1 MSPLALRLA
10 HQLTDTRHSETL
22 LINEVS
28 NRLAAD
34 NRPLYRFGFGQSPF
48 PVPEH
53 VVEALRSN
61 AHRKEYLNA
70 QGLPELRRAV
80 ADFHNQVD
88 GSDWHPDQIIIG
100 AGSKILLYCL
110 MAAVK
115 SADVALISP
124 SWVSYE
130 PQAKLAQHRVLRIKT
145 RFEDRWRLT
154 PEVLDQFCDMRD
166 EPDRPLILVL
176 NYPGNPDGETYS
188 ANALRDLADVMRRHH
203 VYVISDEIYGL
214 LHHKGEHVS
223 LAQFYPEGTMVTSG
237 LSKWCGAGGWRLGI
251 CHIPTQLGPDYL
263 QRVIGVASET
273 YSCVSTPVQ
282 LAALTAYTYDQRIH
296 DFLQQQRAILSEI
309 GNRCADMLE
318 KGGVRVYRPEGGF
331 YLFPDFSP
339 FSESLVL
346 RGIDTGNALTS
357 RLLQDTGVAL
367 LPGSAFGM
375 DENSLTARLAY
386 VDFDGAQALRDEV
399 ADASH
404 LYQGIEKLCAWLR
417 A

>member
-10 HQLTDTRHSETL
+10 HQLTDTQHSETL

-48 PVPEH
+48 PVPKH
-53 VVEALRSN
+53 VVQALRSN

-88 GSDWHPDQIIIG
+88 ASDWHPDQIIIG

-130 PQAKLAQHRVLRIKT
+130 PQAKLARHRVWRIKT

-154 PEVLDQFCDMRD
+154 PEVLNRFCDMRN

-188 ANALRDLADVMRRHH
+188 ASALRDLADVMRRHH

-251 CHIPTQLGPDYL
+251 CHIICSG
-263 QRVIGVASET
+263 
-273 YSCVSTPVQ
+273 
-282 LAALTAYTYDQRIH
+282 
-296 DFLQQQRAILSEI
+296 
-309 GNRCADMLE
+309 
-318 KGGVRVYRPEGGF
+318 
-331 YLFPDFSP
+331 
-339 FSESLVL
+339 
-346 RGIDTGNALTS
+346 
-357 RLLQDTGVAL
+357 
-367 LPGSAFGM
+367 
-375 DENSLTARLAY
+375 
-386 VDFDGAQALRDEV
+386 
-399 ADASH
+399 
-404 LYQGIEKLCAWLR
+404 
-417 A
+417 

>member
-1 MSPLALRLA
+1 M
-10 HQLTDTRHSETL
+10 
-22 LINEVS
+22 
-28 NRLAAD
+28 
-34 NRPLYRFGFGQSPF
+34 
-48 PVPEH
+48 
-53 VVEALRSN
+53 
-61 AHRKEYLNA
+61 
-70 QGLPELRRAV
+70 
-80 ADFHNQVD
+80 
-88 GSDWHPDQIIIG
+88 
-100 AGSKILLYCL
+100 
-110 MAAVK
+110 
-115 SADVALISP
+115 
-124 SWVSYE
+124 
-130 PQAKLAQHRVLRIKT
+130 
-145 RFEDRWRLT
+145 
-154 PEVLDQFCDMRD
+154 
-166 EPDRPLILVL
+166 
-176 NYPGNPDGETYS
+176 
-188 ANALRDLADVMRRHH
+188 
-203 VYVISDEIYGL
+203 SDEIYGL

-296 DFLQQQRAILSEI
+296 DFLQQQRAIFSEI

-386 VDFDGAQALRDEV
+386 VDFDGAQALRNEV

-404 LYQGIEKLCAWLR
+404 LYQGIEKLCAWLQ